1 MSFTM
6 ISIINF
12 LMSWNF
18 TQMNHPLA
26 MGLVLLIQTTLI
38 SIISGNIMKTF
49 WFAYLLFL
57 IMLGGML
64 VLFIY
69 MTSLASNEKFSF
81 SMNNLLFNS
90 FILMILT
97 LIFMFSDNFIMIINN
112 LNIDM
117 NFMNNFITI
126 KENHLDLIKLYNY
139 PIMNI
144 TLLLV
149 NYLFLTLIIVV
160 KITNINYGP
169 LRQFN

>member
-1 MSFTM
+1 MM
-6 ISIINF
+6 LISIMNII
-12 LMSWNF
+12 MSWNF

-38 SIISGNIMKTF
+38 SIISGYIMKTF
-49 WFAYLLFL
+49 WFSYLLFL

-90 FILMILT
+90 LILFTFIIIIL
-97 LIFMFSDNFIMIINN
+97 FNDNIIMIINN
-112 LNIDM
+112 INIDM
-117 NFMNNFITI
+117 NFMNNLINI
-126 KENHLDLIKLYNY
+126 KENNLNLIKLYNY

-149 NYLFLTLIIVV
+149 NYLFLTLIIIV

>member
-1 MSFTM
+1 MMLISTM
-6 ISIINF
+6 NII
-12 LMSWNF
+12 MSWNF

-26 MGLVLLIQTTLI
+26 MGLILLIQTTLI

-49 WFAYLLFL
+49 WFSYLLFL

-90 FILMILT
+90 LILFI
-97 LIFMFSDNFIMIINN
+97 FIMIIMFNDNIIMFINN
-112 LNIDM
+112 INIDM
-117 NFMNNFITI
+117 NFMNNIINI
-126 KENHLDLIKLYNY
+126 KENNLNLIKLYNY

-149 NYLFLTLIIVV
+149 NYLFLTLIIIV